1 MCVCFDREDIK
12 NNDLELM
19 EDYLREFETSL
30 TSQVVD
36 GQTIELLEGIT
47 MPVAE
52 AESIFGGKREP
63 RKMQATMIFWVTGGR
78 MTTEQLA
85 VWLYGRLYLLL
96 LELPVCN
103 IYHCR
108 ILHKAVSSCF
118 RQHSRMLDFS
128 MVLGICEHKI
138 ERLDETSPSRAP

>member
-1 MCVCFDREDIK
+1 MCVCFDRDDIED
-12 NNDLELM
+12 NQ
-19 EDYLREFETSL
+19 DYLREFETSL

-85 VWLYGRLYLLL
+85 V
-96 LELPVCN
+96 
-103 IYHCR
+103 
-108 ILHKAVSSCF
+108 
-118 RQHSRMLDFS
+118 
-128 MVLGICEHKI
+128 
-138 ERLDETSPSRAP
+138 